1 MSDND
6 CLLSTF
12 LWIVNV
18 REKQISGGGAGRQF

>member
-6 CLLSTF
+6 CLLGTF

-18 REKQISGGGAGRQF
+18 REKQISGGGAWRQF